1 MYKPLPNNLTIRSS
15 KIHGLG
21 LFATKNIPMGTFLG
35 VSHIKHP
42 HAEGGWI
49 RTPLGGF
56 YNHSESPNCHLVEEW
71 YGLVEYRTTSKNLIT
86 ISDIR
91 PGEEITCYY
100 TVWKFNDDFPKKEP
114 LNNWLGL

>member
-1 MYKPLPNNLTIRSS
+1 MYKPLPDNLIIKTS

-21 LFATKNIPMGTFLG
+21 LFATKYIPMGTFLG
-35 VSHIKHP
+35 TSHIKHP
-42 HAEGGWI
+42 YAEDGWI

-56 YNHSESPNCHLVEEW
+56 YNHSESPNCHLLEQW
-71 YGLVEYRTTSKNLIT
+71 YGLEESRTISKNLFTLIN
-86 ISDIR
+86 IN

-100 TVWKFNDDFPKKEP
+100 TIWKFNEDFPKKEP